1 MRHKWLTK
9 LIRYDYENIY
19 KSGKENKVVH
29 ALSRVHEKEESH
41 PLWPYE
47 FPIAEWYSILQNE

>member
-1 MRHKWLTK
+1 MQHKWLTK

-19 KSGKENKVVH
+19 NSGKENKAIN

-47 FPIAEWYSILQNE
+47 FPLPE